1 MSSLGE
7 KEQVLV
13 MQVTCCISCSPKEI
27 RIFDFFWQTKSGLGQ
42 EDKAARKGKDK
53 IEYCRNKQTD
63 KPKNYGG
70 TMGQAMKICFHRVLG
85 LTGFWNKWAFAVH

>member
-7 KEQVLV
+7 KEKVLV
-13 MQVTCCISCSPKEI
+13 IQVTCCISYSPEEI
-27 RIFDFFWQTKSGLGQ
+27 RIFDFFWQTTSGLGQ

-53 IEYCRNKQTD
+53 IEYCINKQTD
-63 KPKNYGG
+63 KPKYYVG

-85 LTGFWNKWAFAVH
+85 LTGFSNKWAFAVH